1 VRRLANDYT
10 VSDVSLVKIMNEAR
24 ANQYPDF
31 PEHDPGVG
39 YGGSSKIEDGRDRE
53 YGAKCAQSPSGLATK
68 TDIPDGR
75 QH

>member
-1 VRRLANDYT
+1 VRRLANDYA

-31 PEHDPGVG
+31 QNTTQVLA
-39 YGGSSKIEDGRDRE
+39 
-53 YGAKCAQSPSGLATK
+53 AKGAQSPNGLATK